1 MERLTRARNGRCSR
15 TAVELLAAHAESDA
29 MLATWGLALGTTR
42 GGETWPADLLEY
54 ARHVSACSRCRSR
67 FEALRLA
74 GLAVPAAETPAHDV
88 RRHPARIELE
98 NHVLGRVD
106 PRRQRALEAHLATC
120 PACDGEARYLRGLS
134 GAVDRAREAVHTI
147 GDATHAPTAAD
158 ADWAR
163 AGRGRFK
170 IVRRI
175 EAHEP
180 AAQPTRAPAQRI
192 TARGLQVRM
201 QPTVRVTAAL
211 VAHPKDAKRRLAK
224 TGRWKRELTAQE
236 DPSRLLTCGIHRDDL
251 FEVRLVEAWEAEF
264 SSRLSAPT
272 TADFEHLGPSSV
284 IVSVVARESDHQHAM
299 DLRDRVTIVTGRD
312 APARFVDE
320 AQVQSFVL
328 PVDTDGRVELA
339 VSTPDGPT
347 RLVLEFVRPPAAG

>member
-1 MERLTRARNGRCSR
+1 M
-15 TAVELLAAHAESDA
+15 LAAC
-29 MLATWGLALGTTR
+29 GLSPGTTR

-74 GLAVPAAETPAHDV
+74 GLAVPPTDTPAHEV
-88 RRHPARIELE
+88 RRHPARVELE

-120 PACDGEARYLRGLS
+120 PACDGEARYLRGLV
-134 GAVDRAREAVHTI
+134 GAVGRAREAVRSI
-147 GDATHAPTAAD
+147 DEATTVPTGAD

-163 AGRGRFK
+163 AGRGPFK

-180 AAQPTRAPAQRI
+180 AAHPARAPAQRI
-192 TARGLQVRM
+192 TARGMQVRV
-201 QPTVRVTAAL
+201 PPPVRVTAAL
-211 VAHPKDAKRRLAK
+211 VAHPKEAKRRLAK
-224 TGRWKRELTAQE
+224 TGRWKRELTAHE
-236 DPSRLLTCGIHRDDL
+236 DPSRLLTCGIHRDAL

-272 TADFEHLGPSSV
+272 QADFEHLGPSSV
-284 IVSVVARESDHQHAM
+284 IVSVVSRESDHQTGL
-299 DLRDRVTIVTGRD
+299 DLRDKVTIVTGRD

-328 PVDTDGRVELA
+328 PVETDGRVELA